1 MNSKKTNIFKNVLF
15 MDIQNASQRHSPNW
29 KSNSY
34 NCNIIFS
41 FTVSGQ
47 ICKSKNFRTKNG
59 KARLYSYINWS
70 WYNSKARNE
79 LDGACD
85 LPLVVW

>member
-1 MNSKKTNIFKNVLF
+1 

-59 KARLYSYINWS
+59 KARLYSYIN
-70 WYNSKARNE
+70 
-79 LDGACD
+79 
-85 LPLVVW
+85 